1 MVNIKNLS
9 INIGDKK
16 IISEF
21 NLEINPGETHVL
33 MGPNG
38 SGKSTLVQAIAG
50 HPDYVIE
57 SGQVLLNE
65 VDLLHLEPFERAHA
79 GLFLAFQYPI
89 EIPGVSLLSFLKT
102 SYNAHRSSRNEDPVD
117 AADFINLAK
126 KHIKTVGLDESFL
139 YRSLNDGF
147 SGGEKKRCELLQ
159 ILLLKP
165 SFVIFDET
173 DSGLDIDAIK
183 IVGEVIQQLK
193 DIKTTCLVITHYERL
208 LDYIKA
214 DLIHVFA
221 KGKIIHT
228 GDKQIVKK
236 LEEAGY
242 QYFTKNKSDEVTS
255 SS

>member
-1 MVNIKNLS
+1 MINIKNLS
-9 INIGDKK
+9 ISIGDKK
-16 IISEF
+16 IISDF
-21 NLEINPGETHVL
+21 NLDINSGETHVL

-50 HPDYVIE
+50 HPDYTIQ
-57 SGQVLLNE
+57 SGEVFLNGN
-65 VDLLHLEPFERAHA
+65 DLLQLDIYQRAHA

-102 SYNAHRSSRNEDPVD
+102 AYNAHLLSRNELPLD

-159 ILLLKP
+159 ILLLEP

-183 IVGEVIQQLK
+183 IVGEVIQHLK
-193 DIKTTCLVITHYERL
+193 TRNTTCLVITHYERL

-214 DLIHVFA
+214 DWIHIFS
-221 KGKIIHT
+221 KGTIIHT
-228 GDKQIVKK
+228 GDKQLVKI
-236 LEEAGY
+236 LEETGY
-242 QYFTKNKSDEVTS
+242 QYFTKNKNDEVKS